1 MWRRAANLYGVSCVR
16 VWLFI
21 FVLALHTLQ
30 CAAVRSVRFT
40 TSTVRTIRPCVWN
53 ALQFV
58 SLLKTRVLKYF
69 LNTSF
74 CLMNSC
80 IDLFR
85 KSWRTWFQ
93 CGNLS
98 WTVFV
103 LNRLYCNHRNCEYLT
118 KYIYFLIVWLS
129 VKTAEISRVR
139 LLRIIAPPFFLT
151 IATVFFL

>member
-30 CAAVRSVRFT
+30 YAAVRSVPYSAYN
-40 TSTVRTIRPCVWN
+40 TSVRLECFAVCQLAKN
-53 ALQFV
+53 EG
-58 SLLKTRVLKYF
+58 LKIL

-85 KSWRTWFQ
+85 KFWRTWFQ

-103 LNRLYCNHRNCEYLT
+103 SNRLYCNHRNCEYLT
-118 KYIYFLIVWLS
+118 KYIYFLIFWLS
-129 VKTAEISRVR
+129 MKTAEISRVR
-139 LLRIIAPPFFLT
+139 LLRIIAPPFFDNCNG
-151 IATVFFL
+151 FFSSLI